1 MLSLKSLSI
10 ILLLIALL
18 VTTGFLLRTLKKLRN
33 KQFSAGLSNG
43 LYSLLALFLVIT
55 SGLMVSNVLVYHRL
69 SHETPIAQLH
79 IKPLDRQL
87 YQVSVVYLPD
97 CQLSQFT
104 LKGDEW
110 QIDARIIKW
119 HSWANLLGLD
129 ALYQLDRI
137 QGRYRSIKQQRQN
150 LPTVFKL
157 EQQPQP
163 DLWALKKQYQWL
175 PLLDAQYGQS
185 VFMTMAPDQWYEVH
199 LSQSGL
205 IARKINRQQV
215 NNHCAVAPVIK

>member
-10 ILLLIALL
+10 ILLLIAVL
-18 VTTGFLLRTLKKLRN
+18 VTTGFLLRTLKKLRH
-33 KQFSAGLSNG
+33 KQFSAGLRNG
-43 LYSLLALFLVIT
+43 LYSLLTLFLVIIST
-55 SGLMVSNVLVYHRL
+55 LLVSNVLVYHRL
-69 SHETPIAQLH
+69 SHETPIARLY

-87 YQVSVVYLPD
+87 SQVSVVYWPD
-97 CQLSQFT
+97 CRRSQFS

-110 QIDARIIKW
+110 QLDARIIKW

-137 QGRYRSIKQQRQN
+137 QGRYRSIEQQRHN

-157 EQQPQP
+157 EQPPQP
-163 DLWALKKQYQWL
+163 DLWALKKQFQWL

-185 VFMTMAPDQWYEVH
+185 VFMSMTADQWYEVH

-205 IARKINRQQV
+205 IARKIDQQQA
-215 NNHCAVAPVIK
+215 NNHCANVAAIN

>member
-18 VTTGFLLRTLKKLRN
+18 VTTGLLLRTLKKLRH
-33 KQFSAGLSNG
+33 KQFSAGLRNG
-43 LYSLLALFLVIT
+43 LYTLLALFLVII
-55 SGLMVSNVLVYHRL
+55 SGLLVSNVLVYHRL
-69 SHETPIAQLH
+69 SHETPIARLH

-97 CQLSQFT
+97 CRRSQFT

-137 QGRYRSIKQQRQN
+137 QGRYRSIEQQRQN

-215 NNHCAVAPVIK
+215 NNHCAVAPVVK

>member
-1 MLSLKSLSI
+1 MLSLKSLSF

-18 VTTGFLLRTLKKLRN
+18 VTTGLFLRTLKKLRQ
-33 KQFSAGLSNG
+33 KQYSAGLRNG
-43 LYSLLALFLVIT
+43 LYSLLALFLVII

-97 CQLSQFT
+97 CRRSQFT

-119 HSWANLLGLD
+119 HSWVNLLGLD

-137 QGRYRSIKQQRQN
+137 QGRYRSIEQQRQN

-185 VFMTMAPDQWYEVH
+185 VFMTMVPDQWYEVH

-205 IARKINRQQV
+205 IARKIDPQQA
-215 NNHCAVAPVIK
+215 NNHCAAAPVVK